1 MFGSGGYYE
10 EEQGDPTA
18 ADDGVFLS
26 DEELYEWHRSMQV
39 KLPQVFPKDDKLFG
53 DIGNQHPFGTKI
65 MAWFD
70 DDPNKP
76 MRMEVRGSRW
86 MIEYGDKTPV
96 YVVKPQS
103 SSELTQIPLI
113 SAHEEGGWMV
123 GWDLTP
129 PKVD

>member
-10 EEQGDPTA
+10 EEQGDPTE

-26 DEELYEWHRSMQV
+26 DEELYEWHRSMQR
-39 KLPQVFPKDDKLFG
+39 KMPQVFPKDDKLFG
-53 DIGNQHPFGTKI
+53 DVGRQHPFGTKL
-65 MAWFD
+65 MTWFD

-86 MIEYGDKTPV
+86 MIEYGDKSPV
-96 YVVKPQS
+96 YVVKPQNS
-103 SSELTQIPLI
+103 IELTQIAFTG
-113 SAHEEGGWMV
+113 AHEEGGWMV

-129 PKVD
+129 PK

>member
-1 MFGSGGYYE
+1 
-10 EEQGDPTA
+10 
-18 ADDGVFLS
+18 
-26 DEELYEWHRSMQV
+26 MQV

-53 DIGNQHPFGTKI
+53 DIGHQHPFGTKI

-103 SSELTQIPLI
+103 SSELTQIPLT